1 MQQGKAQQESV
12 TPNKWP
18 ELNSDQKAAAT
29 APLRPQLVVAGPG
42 TGKTRVLVCHA
53 AHLILEKGFDPERVV
68 LVTFTRQAAAELTER
83 LTEIVG
89 PAGTNVQ
96 AGTLHHFC
104 YQILKDHPE
113 TADVPSDFIVAGE
126 TTTDPFWQRWHEE
139 NEDWCERNDLKSYQQ
154 VKTHVGRVKL
164 GIDTVSGRLQKGMRR
179 YRKML
184 RKRNAVDFDDLLVK
198 TRDLLQDNE
207 TRRAV
212 SKDAGAILVDEFQDT
227 DPVQYEILRRLGEDA
242 HLFCVADGDQ
252 SVYRFRGARPENLQR
267 YIEDFDCRKEN
278 GGLRVLGT
286 NYRTSQAIYD
296 VAESVLDRS
305 GQIKSR
311 GDIQAQNSGSG
322 EVRVKACGNP
332 EKERR
337 FARDTV
343 RQWLEEDRIPE
354 SEIAILTRWN
364 SRARELEEAFLKDGI
379 ACRTSSS
386 DDLMETP
393 PAQKLQALLQVI
405 DARRREQGVEAPLA
419 ELLGQMLSGHAM
431 AGLRDFQARS
441 MPDQN
446 LWTVFQTVASSRR
459 ARRSAHLE
467 EEIKP
472 LKRAYA
478 TITNLLQRSQKPR
491 TTIGEFAEEALRELE
506 DPLQLLQKEEEKLED
521 PASFP
526 AIREAGRALRTWKA
540 DQVQGVGGGP
550 RLLLH
555 SREPQLTR
563 LWRQL
568 VRRALGIETDP
579 PAPLPEKQ
587 EALFVRP
594 AEEGIPPLGNED
606 LVFTNDIEGL
616 FDWGER
622 TGAFGREETPTIV
635 VLTSQ
640 EFREAGGRLPLGI
653 DPAEVI
659 AIGPEDAAESPSVQL
674 FKALGAATGPD
685 SAQPLFPEYVM
696 VDIEATSTDPR
707 SCTVAEIGAVKVE
720 DGTTTG
726 RFSKLIE
733 LPEDLSGEEAQT
745 LRDVCGL
752 DPETDFSG
760 ARPIDEVWAAFCEF
774 VGEAPLVA
782 HNGQQYDFKVLDRL
796 AREQGTGAP
805 WNATFDML
813 PAAHE
818 LFPDLNRHDA
828 EHLKQEVVGEKE
840 ATAHRA
846 LADCVDQQQILSAMQ
861 KKRARRE
868 RMLAHESLL
877 PLVVAALTYESPD
890 PDTVTRDTK
899 ALLRVGH
906 VWALRGASPTKEDLQ
921 SMLPRALPDRFRK
934 DPLYAAIDEEEL
946 IEEAT
951 GIQPGLKRRLEALL
965 SPFADGLLKSER
977 LEDLLAHLTLWGE
990 AETPEGKEVVTISTY
1005 HSAKGL
1011 EFERVICTDVH
1022 NNAFPPFFA
1031 RDPAERRESRRLLYV
1046 GMTRAERRLVLTY
1059 PKIDREYER
1068 SITPFLEG
1076 VEERLS
1082 TSRPD
1087 APAAGPPAE

>member
-1 MQQGKAQQESV
+1 MERHTLAGD
-12 TPNKWP
+12 NWP
-18 ELNSDQKAAAT
+18 DLNSDQKAAAT

-53 AHLILEKGFDPERVV
+53 AHLILERGFDPEEVI
-68 LVTFTRQAAAELTER
+68 LVTFTRQAAMELTER

-89 PAGTNVQ
+89 LAGTNVQ

-104 YQILKDHPE
+104 YRVLKDHSE
-113 TADVPSDFIVAGE
+113 AADIPDDFVVAGE
-126 TTTDPFWQRWHEE
+126 TITDPFWQRWREKNE
-139 NEDWCERNDLKSYQQ
+139 NWCERNDLKSYQQ
-154 VKTHVGRVKL
+154 VKTHVGRIKL
-164 GIDTVSGRLQKGMRR
+164 GIDTVSGRLQKGLRR
-179 YRKML
+179 YREML
-184 RKRNAVDFDDLLVK
+184 RERNAVDFDDLLVK
-198 TRDLLQDNE
+198 TRDLLQDGE

-212 SKDAGAILVDEFQDT
+212 SEDAGAILVDEFQDT
-227 DPVQYEILRRLGEDA
+227 DPVQYEILRRFGEDA

-267 YIEDFDCRKEN
+267 YIEDFDCRREN

-311 GDIQAQNSGSG
+311 GDIQAQSDRSG
-322 EVRVKACGNP
+322 EVRIRACGNP

-343 RQWLEEDRIPE
+343 HRWLEEERVPE
-354 SEIAILTRWN
+354 SEIAVLTRWN
-364 SRARELEEAFLKDGI
+364 SRVRELEETFLRDGI

-393 PAQKLQALLQVI
+393 PARKLQALLQVV
-405 DARRREQGVEAPLA
+405 DARRRGQGVEGPLA
-419 ELLGQMLSGHAM
+419 ELLRQMLSDHAM
-431 AGLRDFQARS
+431 ASLRDFQARS
-441 MPDQN
+441 MPGHN

-459 ARRSAHLE
+459 ARRSARLQKE
-467 EEIKP
+467 AKP
-472 LKRAYA
+472 VKRIYA
-478 TITNLLQRSQKPR
+478 TITNLLQRSQKPE

-506 DPLQLLQKEEEKLED
+506 DPLQLLKKEEQKLED
-521 PASFP
+521 PSDFP
-526 AIREAGRALRTWKA
+526 TIREAGRALRMWREA
-540 DQVQGVGGGP
+540 QVQGEGGGRP

-568 VRRALGIETDP
+568 IRRALGIETDP
-579 PAPLPEKQ
+579 PEPLPEKQ
-587 EALFVRP
+587 EALFARP

-606 LVFTNDIEGL
+606 LVFTSDIEGL

-622 TGAFGREETPTIV
+622 TDAFDREEAPTIV
-635 VLTSQ
+635 VLASRQLHGT
-640 EFREAGGRLPLGI
+640 GNRLPLGI
-653 DPAEVI
+653 DPGEI
-659 AIGPEDAAESPSVQL
+659 ITISPEDATESPSVQL
-674 FKALGAATGPD
+674 FKALGMATSPEA
-685 SAQPLFPEYVM
+685 AQPLFPEYAM
-696 VDIEATSTDPR
+696 VDIEATSIDPQN
-707 SCTVAEIGAVKVE
+707 CTVVEIGAVKIR
-720 DGTTTG
+720 DGVATA
-726 RFSKLIE
+726 RFSELIE
-733 LPEDLSGEEAQT
+733 LPEALSAKEAQT

-752 DPETDFSG
+752 DPETDFSS
-760 ARPIDEVWAAFCEF
+760 ARPMDEVWGAFCEF
-774 VGEAPLVA
+774 VSETPLVA
-782 HNGQQYDFKVLDRL
+782 HNGQQYDFKVLRRL
-796 AREQGTGAP
+796 AQEQGTGAP
-805 WNATFDML
+805 WTATFDML

-828 EHLKQEVVGEKE
+828 EHLKQEVIGKKE

-846 LADCVDQQQILSAMQ
+846 LADCLDQQQILDAMQ
-861 KKRARRE
+861 EKRAHRKRV
-868 RMLAHESLL
+868 LAHESLL
-877 PLVVAALTYESPD
+877 PLVVAALTYESPE
-890 PDTVTRDTK
+890 PETVTLDTR
-899 ALLRVGH
+899 ALLQVGH
-906 VWALRGASPTKEDLQ
+906 VWALRGASPAKKDLQ

-951 GIQPGLKRRLEALL
+951 GIQPGLRRRLEALL
-965 SPFADGLLKSER
+965 APFADGPLRSER
-977 LEDLLAHLTLWGE
+977 LEDLLAHLTLWGG
-990 AETPEGKEVVTISTY
+990 AEMPEGKEVVTISTY

-1031 RDPAERRESRRLLYV
+1031 RDPAERQESRRLLYV
-1046 GMTRAERRLVLTY
+1046 GMTRAEQELVLTY
-1059 PKIDREYER
+1059 PKIDRDHER
-1068 SITPFLEG
+1068 SITPFLND

-1082 TSRPD
+1082 ASRSD
-1087 APAAGPPAE
+1087 APTAGPAAGGER